1 MPNEKNAKAPKLSLC
16 EEIIKYV
23 DKNKESMKL
32 LNILIAMEE
41 NNIVNSDHL
50 DHLIESLGKNEIE
63 TSVQI
68 ISQTLPLDEIQ
79 KYFKIGNIYGKSNC
93 FHDLS
98 KIARIVEYGCQN
110 AE

>member
-1 MPNEKNAKAPKLSLC
+1 MFVLHGRVEWGLVRT
-16 EEIIKYV
+16 I
-23 DKNKESMKL
+23 MKTR
-32 LNILIAMEE
+32 
-41 NNIVNSDHL
+41 
-50 DHLIESLGKNEIE
+50 KNEIE